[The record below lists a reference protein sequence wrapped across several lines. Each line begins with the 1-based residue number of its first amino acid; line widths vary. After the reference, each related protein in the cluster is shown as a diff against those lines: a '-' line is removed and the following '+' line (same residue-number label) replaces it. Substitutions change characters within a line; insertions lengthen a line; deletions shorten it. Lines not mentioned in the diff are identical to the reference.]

1 MWVSKFI
8 NRFKICFQFEYL
20 RMSTWIAPTTLEG
33 NIIKLVPLE
42 LHHREGLV
50 DAVSD
55 GNLWELWYSAVPGKD
70 TIDHYINVALKEQS
84 NQISL
89 PFVVIEKSSGKIV
102 GATRY
107 LNIEADHKRLEIGY
121 TFYAKSVQRTG
132 VNTECKYLLLRHAF
146 ETLQCIAV
154 EFRTH
159 WHNHPSRNAIARLGA
174 KQDGVL
180 RNHKITGDGLI
191 RDTVV
196 FSIIQNEWPS
206 VKRALEFKIHY

>member
-1 MWVSKFI
+1 MH
-8 NRFKICFQFEYL
+8 N
-20 RMSTWIAPTTLEG
+20 WIAPITLEG
-33 NIIKLVPLE
+33 NLVTLIPLE
-42 LHHREGLV
+42 PRHREGLLE
-50 DAVSD
+50 AVSD

-70 TIDHYINVALKEQS
+70 TIDNYITVALNEQEA
-84 NQISL
+84 QKSL
-89 PFVVIEKSSGKIV
+89 PFVVIEKASGKIV

-107 LNIEADHKRLEIGY
+107 LNIEAEHKRLEIGY
-121 TFYAKSVQRTG
+121 TFYAKSFQRTG
-132 VNTECKYLLLRHAF
+132 VNTECKYLLLQHAF

-180 RNHKITGDGLI
+180 RNHKIMGDGLI

-206 VKRALEFKIHY
+206 VKQSLQFKLHR